1 MNETS
6 AEVNIFFSVSFN
18 KANRPTKNDSVANLR
33 FESSQV
39 QVSDSSLSQMYG
51 QTLIHFYPSGKE
63 GSLFSQDTVTNN
75 IFSHPIGLCTYLL
88 LTAGG
93 E

>member
-1 MNETS
+1 MNETA

-33 FESSQV
+33 FESPQV

-51 QTLIHFYPSGKE
+51 QTLIIFILVGKRE
-63 GSLFSQDTVTNN
+63 VFSARTQKQ
-75 IFSHPIGLCTYLL
+75 IIYFPIL
-88 LTAGG
+88 
-93 E
+93 